1 MHAYYAS
8 YSFTEIIAQ
17 PMRAIIQFNLEQIQ
31 KFQWVIVTRGGILAS
46 KLISNT
52 HCDNNRGLLEFGWTS
67 KLICTAV

>member
-1 MHAYYAS
+1 MHAYYLIAS
-8 YSFTEIIAQ
+8 LKLSTDESY
-17 PMRAIIQFNLEQIQ
+17 IIQFNLEQIQ